1 MHQDKNQIV
10 FSRTSLSKNS
20 QTVYNPLNLL
30 KTLVPLNDKPIIL
43 KELIPMFA
51 HQIYV
56 NMRTDLFASRHIGI
70 SEDDLQ
76 HMLKTVKAESLDQI
90 IAETIPSDIR
100 LPQPLQLSEAMSENG
115 FLSHIKELSEKNKMF
130 KTYIGLGYHE
140 SITPSV
146 IKRNI
151 LENPGWYTAYTP
163 YQAEIA
169 QGRLEALLNFQT
181 VIVDLTGMEL
191 ANASL
196 LDESTAA
203 SEAMSMLFDVRTRAQ
218 KKNEVVKFFVS
229 EEVLP
234 QTLSLLQTR
243 SNPIGIKLVVGNHE
257 EFDFNDNFYGALLQY
272 PGKYG
277 QVHDYEAF
285 VAKAK
290 ENEIKVAVAAD
301 ILSLVLL
308 TPPGEFGVDVVVGT
322 TQRFGIPLGYG
333 GPHAAYFAT
342 KEEYKRNIPGRIIG
356 VTKDTDGQPAM
367 RMALQTREQHI
378 KRDKATSNICTAQVL
393 LAVMAG
399 MYAVFHGPKGL
410 KYIAEHVH
418 NNAKALNQ
426 LLQGLGFKQLNTSFF
441 DTIKIN
447 VEDSNKLKVIAEKKG
462 INFNYIGK
470 NTITISVNEATDKND
485 IKHILSCFMEMRS
498 KKESLSFSEPLL
510 EVIPSTLLRTSP
522 YMENKVFNSYHSET
536 EIMRY
541 IKKLERKDL
550 ALNHSM
556 ISLGSCT
563 MKLNAAS
570 EMLPLSWAQWGNIHP
585 FVPVDQAQGYQ
596 IVLKEL
602 EKDLNTI
609 TGFAGTSLQ
618 PNSGAQGEYAGLMM
632 IRAYHESRNEGH
644 RNICIIPA
652 SAHGTNPASA
662 VMAGMK
668 VVVTKTDAKGN
679 IDVADLE
686 EKANLHADSLAAL
699 MVTYPSTHG
708 VFESSI
714 KYITNLIHDNGGQV
728 YMDGANM
735 NAQVGLTNPAI
746 IGADV
751 CHLNLHKTFA
761 IPHGGGGPGVGPIC
775 VAEQLVPFLPGNPL
789 IETGGSKA
797 ISAIS
802 AAPWGSSSVCL
813 ISYGYIKMLGE
824 EGLTNSTK
832 IAILNANYIKE
843 RLSGKYEVLYTGENG
858 RAAHEMIIDCR
869 PFKQNGIEVTD
880 IAKRLMD
887 YGFHAPTVSFPVAGT
902 MMIEPTESESL
913 SELDR
918 FCDAMISIRNE
929 IDMAAE
935 NPENNVLK
943 NSPHTMA
950 MVTSDEWK
958 FPYSR
963 QKAAFPL
970 PYVSENKFWPSV
982 RRVDDAYG
990 DRNLICSCAPIEAYA
1005 EAE

>member
-1 MHQDKNQIV
+1 
-10 FSRTSLSKNS
+10 
-20 QTVYNPLNLL
+20 
-30 KTLVPLNDKPIIL
+30 
-43 KELIPMFA
+43 
-51 HQIYV
+51 
-56 NMRTDLFASRHIGI
+56 MRTDLFASRHIGI
-70 SEDDLQ
+70 NEDDLQ

-100 LPQPLQLSEAMSENG
+100 LGQPLQLSKAMSEHE
-115 FLSHIKELSEKNKMF
+115 FLSHIKKLSYKNKVF

-140 SITPSV
+140 SITPAV
-146 IKRNI
+146 IQRNI

-203 SEAMSMLFDVRTRAQ
+203 AEAMSMLFDVRTRSQ
-218 KKNEVVKFFVS
+218 KKNGVVKFFVS
-229 EEVLP
+229 KEVLP
-234 QTLSLLQTR
+234 QTLSLLKTR
-243 SNPIGIKLVVGNHE
+243 SKPLGIELVVGNHE
-257 EFDFNDNFYGALLQY
+257 EFDFDTEFYGALLQY

-277 QVHDYEAF
+277 QVYDNAAF
-285 VAKAK
+285 VAKAN

-301 ILSLVLL
+301 LLSLVLL
-308 TPPGEFGVDVVVGT
+308 TPPGEIGVDVVVGT
-322 TQRFGIPLGYG
+322 SQRFGIPLGYG
-333 GPHAAYFAT
+333 GPHAAFFAT

-356 VTKDTDGQPAM
+356 LTKDADGKPAL

-399 MYAVFHGPKGL
+399 MYAVYHGPKGL
-410 KYIAEHVH
+410 KYIANKIHHHTKTLSE
-418 NNAKALNQ
+418 AIEAI
-426 LLQGLGFKQLNTSFF
+426 GFKQLNTVFF
-441 DTIKIN
+441 DTLHITVPNTDRLREIS
-447 VEDSNKLKVIAEKKG
+447 ESKG
-462 INFNYIGK
+462 INFNYIDK
-470 NTITISVNEATDKND
+470 TTLSISIHEATHLKD
-485 IKHILSCFMEMRS
+485 IELIRSCFIEL
-498 KKESLSFSEPLL
+498 KNQKEGIALAEPMKEVIPMALVRKTPLL
-510 EVIPSTLLRTSP
+510 EHD
-522 YMENKVFNSYHSET
+522 VFNSNHSET
-536 EIMRY
+536 ELMRY

-550 ALNHSM
+550 SLNHSM

-570 EMLPLSWAQWGNIHP
+570 EMLPLSWAEWGNLHP
-585 FVPVDQAQGYQ
+585 FVPVGQAEGYQ
-596 IVLKEL
+596 EVLREL
-602 EKDLNTI
+602 EKDLTTI
-609 TGFAGTSLQ
+609 TGFAGTSVQ
-618 PNSGAQGEYAGLMM
+618 PNSGAQGEYAGLMV

-668 VVVTKTDAKGN
+668 VVVTKTDEKGN
-679 IDVADLE
+679 IDLVDLE
-686 EKANLHADSLAAL
+686 EKVKLHADHLAAL

-714 KYITNLIHDNGGQV
+714 KFITKLIHDHGGQV

-735 NAQVGLTNPAI
+735 NAQVGLTNPAT

-775 VAEQLVPFLPGNPL
+775 VANQLVPFLPGNPV
-789 IETGGSKA
+789 IKTGGSQA

-802 AAPWGSSSVCL
+802 GAPWGSSLVCL

-824 EGLTNSTK
+824 QGLTNSTK
-832 IAILNANYIKE
+832 AAILNANYIKE
-843 RLSGKYEVLYTGENG
+843 RLSGKYDVLYTGENG

-902 MMIEPTESESL
+902 VMIEPTESESL
-913 SELDR
+913 AELDR
-918 FCDAMISIRNE
+918 FCDAMNAIREE

-935 NPENNVLK
+935 NPNNPLK
-943 NSPHTMA
+943 NAPHTLSML
-950 MVTSDEWK
+950 TNDEWD

-963 QKAAFPL
+963 QQAAFPL
-970 PYVSENKFWPSV
+970 PYVSENKFWPTV

-990 DRNLICSCAPIEAYA
+990 DRNLICSCVPIEAYM
-1005 EAE
+1005 ESEESPKPL

>member
-1 MHQDKNQIV
+1 MKTDV
-10 FSRTSLSKNS
+10 FAL
-20 QTVYNPLNLL
+20 
-30 KTLVPLNDKPIIL
+30 
-43 KELIPMFA
+43 
-51 HQIYV
+51 
-56 NMRTDLFASRHIGI
+56 RHIGI
-70 SEDDLQ
+70 REEDLNT
-76 HMLKTVKAESLDQI
+76 MFNTVGVENLEQLI
-90 IAETIPSDIR
+90 FETIPQHIR
-100 LPQPLQLSEAMSENG
+100 LQEPLKLDEPMSEHK
-115 FLSHIKELSEKNKMF
+115 FLAHTEALSKKNKVF
-130 KTYIGLGYHE
+130 RTYIGLGYHE
-140 SITPSV
+140 SLIPSV

-181 VIVDLTGMEL
+181 IISDLTGMEL

-203 SEAMSMLFDVRTRAQ
+203 AEAMTMLFDVRSRDQ
-218 KKNEVVKFFVS
+218 KKNNVLKFFVS
-229 EEVLP
+229 EEILP
-234 QTLSLLQTR
+234 QTLSLLKTR
-243 SNPIGIKLVVGNHE
+243 SIPLGIELVVGNHE
-257 EFDFNDNFYGALLQY
+257 EFEYSADFYGALLQY

-277 QVHDYEAF
+277 QVYDYATF
-285 VAKAK
+285 VTKAK
-290 ENEIKVAVAAD
+290 ENDIKVAVAAD
-301 ILSLVLL
+301 IMSLVLL

-333 GPHAAYFAT
+333 GPHAAFFAT
-342 KEEYKRNIPGRIIG
+342 KEEFKRSIPGRIIG
-356 VTKDTDGQPAM
+356 VTKDTDGKPAL

-399 MYAVFHGPKGL
+399 MYGVYHGPKGL
-410 KYIAEHVH
+410 KYIASKIHSTAVTLVD
-418 NNAKALNQ
+418 ALEN
-426 LLQGLGFKQLNTSFF
+426 LGLYQINSAYF
-441 DTIKIN
+441 DTITVKA
-447 VEDSNKLKVIAEKKG
+447 DSNKVRPIAEANEV
-462 INFNYIGK
+462 NFYYVDND
-470 NTITISVNEATDKND
+470 TISIAVNEAT
-485 IKHILSCFMEMRS
+485 
-498 KKESLSFSEPLL
+498 SLKDLNQIISIFSEALGKTSKEVSSLL
-510 EVIPSTLLRTSP
+510 NKTTISGNIERTSAF
-522 YMENKVFNSYHSET
+522 MENKVFNSYHSET
-536 EIMRY
+536 ELMRY

-570 EMLPLSWAQWGNIHP
+570 EMLPLSSSNWGNIHP
-585 FVPVDQAQGYQ
+585 FVPVDQAEGYQ
-596 IVLKEL
+596 TILREL
-602 EKDLNTI
+602 AKDLSII
-609 TGFAGTSLQ
+609 TGFADTSLQ
-618 PNSGAQGEYAGLMM
+618 PNSGAQGEYAGLMV
-632 IRAYHESRNEGH
+632 IRAYHESRGESE
-644 RNICIIPA
+644 RNICLIPS

-668 VVVTKTDAKGN
+668 VVVTKTDEKGN

-686 EKANLHADSLAAL
+686 EKAKLHSDKLAAL

-714 KYITNLIHDNGGQV
+714 KQITKLIHDHGGQV

-735 NAQVGLTNPAI
+735 NAQVGLTNPAT

-775 VAEQLVPFLPGNPL
+775 VAPQLVPFLPSNPV
-789 IETGGSKA
+789 ISTGGTDA
-797 ISAIS
+797 ITAIS
-802 AAPWGSSSVCL
+802 AAPWGSSLVCL

-824 EGLTNSTK
+824 YGLTQSTK
-832 IAILNANYIKE
+832 IAILNANYIKHKLE
-843 RLSGKYEVLYTGENG
+843 GKFEVLYTGEKG
-858 RAAHEMIIDCR
+858 RAAHEMILDCR
-869 PFKQNGIEVTD
+869 PFKKNGIEVTD

-902 MMIEPTESESL
+902 VMIEPTESESL
-913 SELDR
+913 AELDR
-918 FCDAMISIRNE
+918 FCEAMTAIREE
-929 IDMAAE
+929 IDE
-935 NPENNVLK
+935 SNIDEPNNVLK
-943 NSPHTMA
+943 NAPHTLEMA
-950 MVTSDEWK
+950 TTDDWQ

-963 QKAAFPL
+963 QKASYPL
-970 PYVSENKFWPSV
+970 PYIAENKFWPSV

-990 DRNLICSCAPIEAYA
+990 DRNLICTCAPIEAYM

>member
-1 MHQDKNQIV
+1 MLEKVGVQ
-10 FSRTSLSKNS
+10 
-20 QTVYNPLNLL
+20 NLEQL
-30 KTLVPLNDKPIIL
+30 
-43 KELIPMFA
+43 
-51 HQIYV
+51 
-56 NMRTDLFASRHIGI
+56 
-70 SEDDLQ
+70 
-76 HMLKTVKAESLDQI
+76 
-90 IAETIPSDIR
+90 IAETIPGEIR
-100 LPQPLQLSEAMSENG
+100 LKRPLQLDAPLSEHE
-115 FLSHIKELSEKNKMF
+115 FLSHIQHLSEKNKVF

-140 SITPSV
+140 GLTPSV

-181 VIVDLTGMEL
+181 VVADLTGMEI

-203 SEAMSMLFDVRTRAQ
+203 AEAMTMLFDLRTRDQ

-229 EEVLP
+229 EMVLP
-234 QTLSLLQTR
+234 QTLSLLETR
-243 SNPIGIKLVVGNHE
+243 SIPLGIELVVGDHQS
-257 EFDFNDNFYGALLQY
+257 FGFGDDFYGALLQY

-277 QVHDYEAF
+277 QIFDYSQFVTEAR
-285 VAKAK
+285 AK
-290 ENEIKVAVAAD
+290 EIKVAVAAD

-333 GPHAAYFAT
+333 GPHAAFFAT

-356 VTKDTDGQPAM
+356 VTKDTDGKTAL

-399 MYAVFHGPKGL
+399 MYAVYHGPKGL
-410 KYIAEHVH
+410 KYIANSVH
-418 NNAKALNQ
+418 ASAKTLAES
-426 LLQGLGFKQLNTSFF
+426 LGKLGIVQMNTSFF
-441 DTIKIN
+441 DTI
-447 VEDSNKLKVIAEKKG
+447 VLKAEAHKVRPIAQRSG
-462 INFNYIGK
+462 INFLYIDQE
-470 NTITISVNEATDKND
+470 TMAISVNEATSLKDLQHIVD
-485 IKHILSCFMEMRS
+485 IFAELLGKDTIQIAGLSS
-498 KKESLSFSEPLL
+498 KSAIDPAVKRNAPFL
-510 EVIPSTLLRTSP
+510 
-522 YMENKVFNSYHSET
+522 ENKVFNSYHSET
-536 EIMRY
+536 ELMRY

-556 ISLGSCT
+556 IALGSCT
-563 MKLNAAS
+563 MKLNAAT

-585 FVPVDQAQGYQ
+585 FVPIEQAEGYQ
-596 IVLKEL
+596 IVLKAL
-602 EKDLNTI
+602 EKQLNAI

-618 PNSGAQGEYAGLMM
+618 PNSGAQGEYAGLMT

-662 VMAGMK
+662 VMAGMQ
-668 VVVTKTDAKGN
+668 VVVTKTDEKGN
-679 IDVADLE
+679 IDLNDLE
-686 EKANLHADSLAAL
+686 EKVMQHSANLAAL

-714 KYITNLIHDNGGQV
+714 KKITKLIHDHGGQV

-735 NAQVGLTNPAI
+735 NAQVGLTNPAT

-775 VAEQLVPFLPGNPL
+775 VAPQLVPFLPGNPV
-789 IETGGSKA
+789 IKTGGEHA
-797 ISAIS
+797 ITAIS
-802 AAPWGSSSVCL
+802 AAPWGSALACL

-824 EGLTNSTK
+824 QGLRHSTE
-832 IAILNANYIKE
+832 IAILNANYIKH
-843 RLSGKYEVLYTGENG
+843 RLHGKYEVLYTGEKG
-858 RAAHEMIIDCR
+858 RAAHEMILDCR

-902 MMIEPTESESL
+902 IMIEPTESESL
-913 SELDR
+913 AELDR
-918 FCDAMISIRNE
+918 FCDALISIRSE
-929 IDMAAE
+929 IDHASAGDD
-935 NPENNVLK
+935 NNVLK
-943 NSPHTMA
+943 NAPHTLT
-950 MVTSDEWK
+950 MVTSDQWEY
-958 FPYSR
+958 PYSR
-963 QKAAFPL
+963 EKAAFPL
-970 PYVSENKFWPSV
+970 PYVSENKFWPAV

-990 DRNLICSCAPIEAYA
+990 DRNLICTCAPIEAYA
-1005 EAE
+1005 EA

>member
-1 MHQDKNQIV
+1 MKTDV
-10 FSRTSLSKNS
+10 FAL
-20 QTVYNPLNLL
+20 
-30 KTLVPLNDKPIIL
+30 
-43 KELIPMFA
+43 
-51 HQIYV
+51 
-56 NMRTDLFASRHIGI
+56 RHIGI
-70 SEDDLQ
+70 REEDLNT
-76 HMLKTVKAESLDQI
+76 MFNTVGVENLEQLI
-90 IAETIPSDIR
+90 FETIPQHIR
-100 LPQPLQLSEAMSENG
+100 LKEPLKLDEPMSEHK
-115 FLSHIKELSEKNKMF
+115 FLAHTEALSKKNKVF
-130 KTYIGLGYHE
+130 RTYIGLGYHE
-140 SITPSV
+140 SLIPSV

-181 VIVDLTGMEL
+181 IISDLTGMEL

-203 SEAMSMLFDVRTRAQ
+203 AEAMTMLFDVRSRDQ
-218 KKNEVVKFFVS
+218 KKNNVLKFFVS
-229 EEVLP
+229 EEILP
-234 QTLSLLQTR
+234 QTLSLLKTR
-243 SNPIGIKLVVGNHE
+243 SIPLGIELVIGNHE
-257 EFDFNDNFYGALLQY
+257 EFKYSADFYGALLQY

-277 QVHDYEAF
+277 QVYDYAAF

-290 ENEIKVAVAAD
+290 ENDIKVAVAAD
-301 ILSLVLL
+301 IMSLVLL

-333 GPHAAYFAT
+333 GPHAAFFAT
-342 KEEYKRNIPGRIIG
+342 KEEFKRSIPGRIIG
-356 VTKDTDGQPAM
+356 VTKDTDGKPAL

-399 MYAVFHGPKGL
+399 MYGVYHGPKGL
-410 KYIAEHVH
+410 KYIASKIHSTAVTLVD
-418 NNAKALNQ
+418 ALEN
-426 LLQGLGFKQLNTSFF
+426 LGLYQINSAYF
-441 DTIKIN
+441 DTITVKA
-447 VEDSNKLKVIAEKKG
+447 DSNKVRPIAEANEV
-462 INFNYIGK
+462 NFYYVDND
-470 NTITISVNEATDKND
+470 TISIAVNEAT
-485 IKHILSCFMEMRS
+485 
-498 KKESLSFSEPLL
+498 SLKDLNQIISIFSEALGKTSKEVSSLL
-510 EVIPSTLLRTSP
+510 NKTTISGNIERTSAF
-522 YMENKVFNSYHSET
+522 MENKVFNSYHSET
-536 EIMRY
+536 ELMRY

-570 EMLPLSWAQWGNIHP
+570 EMLPLSSSNWGNIHP
-585 FVPVDQAQGYQ
+585 FVPVDQAEGYQ
-596 IVLKEL
+596 TILREL
-602 EKDLNTI
+602 AKDLSII
-609 TGFAGTSLQ
+609 TGFADTSLQ
-618 PNSGAQGEYAGLMM
+618 PNSGAQGEYAGLMV
-632 IRAYHESRNEGH
+632 IRAYHESRGESE
-644 RNICIIPA
+644 RNICLIPS

-668 VVVTKTDAKGN
+668 VVVTKTDEKGN

-686 EKANLHADSLAAL
+686 EKAKLHSDKLAAL

-714 KYITNLIHDNGGQV
+714 KQITKLIHDHGGQV

-735 NAQVGLTNPAI
+735 NAQVGLTNPAT

-775 VAEQLVPFLPGNPL
+775 VAPQLVPFLPSNPV
-789 IETGGSKA
+789 ISTGGKDA
-797 ISAIS
+797 ITAIS
-802 AAPWGSSSVCL
+802 AAPWGSSLVCL

-824 EGLTNSTK
+824 YGLTQSTK
-832 IAILNANYIKE
+832 IAILNANYIKHKLE
-843 RLSGKYEVLYTGENG
+843 GKFEVLYTGEKG
-858 RAAHEMIIDCR
+858 RAAHEMILDCR
-869 PFKQNGIEVTD
+869 PFKKNGIEVTD

-902 MMIEPTESESL
+902 VMIEPTESESL
-913 SELDR
+913 AELDR
-918 FCDAMISIRNE
+918 FCEAMTAIREE
-929 IDMAAE
+929 IDE
-935 NPENNVLK
+935 SNIDEPNNVLK
-943 NSPHTMA
+943 NAPHTLEMA
-950 MVTSDEWK
+950 TTDDWQ

-963 QKAAFPL
+963 QKASYPL
-970 PYVSENKFWPSV
+970 PYIAENKFWPSV

-990 DRNLICSCAPIEAYA
+990 DRNLICTCAPIEAYM

>member
-1 MHQDKNQIV
+1 
-10 FSRTSLSKNS
+10 
-20 QTVYNPLNLL
+20 
-30 KTLVPLNDKPIIL
+30 
-43 KELIPMFA
+43 
-51 HQIYV
+51 
-56 NMRTDLFASRHIGI
+56 MRTDLFASRHIGI
-70 SEDDLQ
+70 NEGDLQ
-76 HMLKTVKAESLDQI
+76 EMLKTVKAESLDQI
-90 IAETIPSDIR
+90 IDETIPSDIR
-100 LPQPLQLSEAMSENG
+100 LAHPLQLSKAMSEHG
-115 FLSHIKELSEKNKMF
+115 FLSHIKALSSKNKLF
-130 KTYIGLGYHE
+130 KSYIGLGYHE

-146 IKRNI
+146 ILRNI

-181 VIVDLTGMEL
+181 VIADLTGMEL

-203 SEAMSMLFDVRTRAQ
+203 AEAMSMLFDVRTRAQ
-218 KKNEVVKFFVS
+218 KKDNVVKFFVS

-234 QTLSLLQTR
+234 QTISLLQTR
-243 SNPIGIKLVVGNHE
+243 SNPLGIELVIGNHGQF
-257 EFDFNDNFYGALLQY
+257 EFGSDFFGALLQY

-277 QVHDYEAF
+277 QVYDYSTF

-308 TPPGEFGVDVVVGT
+308 TPPGEFGADVVVGT

-333 GPHAAYFAT
+333 GPHAAFFAT
-342 KEEYKRNIPGRIIG
+342 KEAYKRNIPGRIIG
-356 VTKDTDGQPAM
+356 VTKDADGQPAL

-399 MYAVFHGPKGL
+399 MYAVYHGPKGL
-410 KYIAEHVH
+410 KYIATKVH
-418 NNAKALNQ
+418 NHAKTLHQ
-426 LLQGLGFKQLNTSFF
+426 GLLQLGFESLNTAFF
-441 DTIKIN
+441 DTLKIN
-447 VEDSNKLKVIAEKKG
+447 VTDSDKLRAIAEDKG
-462 INFNYIGK
+462 INFNYLDKG
-470 NTITISVNEATDKND
+470 TVSISIHEATDEQDLNSIFACFAQLKNQQ
-485 IKHILSCFMEMRS
+485 
-498 KKESLSFSEPLL
+498 ESLSFSEPFD
-510 EVIPSTLLRTSP
+510 EVIPIALSRKSTFL
-522 YMENKVFNSYHSET
+522 ENEVFNKYHSET
-536 EIMRY
+536 ELMRY

-550 ALNHSM
+550 SLNHSM

-570 EMLPLSWAQWGNIHP
+570 EMLPLSWAEWGNIHP
-585 FVPVDQAQGYQ
+585 FVPLDQAKGYQ
-596 IVLKEL
+596 EVLHEL
-602 EKDLNTI
+602 EKDLSTI
-609 TGFAGTSLQ
+609 TGFAATSIQ
-618 PNSGAQGEYAGLMM
+618 PNSGAQGEYTGLMV
-632 IRAYHESRNEGH
+632 IRAYHKSQKEDH
-644 RNICIIPA
+644 RNICLIPA

-668 VVVTKTDAKGN
+668 VVVTKTDEKGN
-679 IDVADLE
+679 IDIVDLE
-686 EKANLHADSLAAL
+686 EKAKLHSENLAAL

-714 KYITNLIHDNGGQV
+714 KHITKIIHDHGGQV

-735 NAQVGLTNPAI
+735 NAQVGLTNPAT

-789 IETGGSKA
+789 VKTGGSHAITA
-797 ISAIS
+797 ISG
-802 AAPWGSSSVCL
+802 APWGSSLVCL

-824 EGLTNSTK
+824 QGLTNSTK

-843 RLSGKYEVLYTGENG
+843 RLSGRFDVLYTGENG

-902 MMIEPTESESL
+902 LMIEPTESESKT
-913 SELDR
+913 ELDR
-918 FCDAMISIRNE
+918 FCDALLAIRNE
-929 IDMAAE
+929 IDLAVE
-935 NPENNVLK
+935 NPENNPLK
-943 NSPHTMA
+943 NAPHTMS
-950 MVTSDEWK
+950 MLTSDDWA

-963 QKAAFPL
+963 QEAAFPL
-970 PYVSENKFWPSV
+970 PYVSDNKFWPTV

-990 DRNLICSCAPIEAYA
+990 DRNLICSCTPIEAYI
-1005 EAE
+1005 ESE